1 MTITEKLQ
9 DEDHQTSYGTDDIG
23 AWYWRT
29 DDNPN
34 GWVRL
39 DEYDLAPQI
48 LLLCTDAIA
57 ALTAER
63 DARPSPLTLRA
74 EMARH
79 GLLPHQTAPYVTS
92 DRGTVDPIKDD
103 PGNVRHFVGWLSQF
117 APVPEG
123 PTDVEDFYAEA
134 KREDSPWTG

>member
-1 MTITEKLQ
+1 MSDDLTCEC
-9 DEDHQTSYGTDDIG
+9 SYDPS
-23 AWYWRT
+23 
-29 DDNPN
+29 NPEQVEHCPQHGN
-34 GWVRL
+34 VRL
-39 DEYDLAPQI
+39 FAELLAEAKR
-48 LLLCTDAIA
+48 DIA